1 MHCLDKSDQMLNL
14 SLTTVHMEEYLKQ
27 YKKYVSKYLHDYW
40 YYGITNIIGKIK
52 LASGNQIKNIFYSR

>member
-40 YYGITNIIGKIK
+40 YYGITNI
-52 LASGNQIKNIFYSR
+52 NWKN